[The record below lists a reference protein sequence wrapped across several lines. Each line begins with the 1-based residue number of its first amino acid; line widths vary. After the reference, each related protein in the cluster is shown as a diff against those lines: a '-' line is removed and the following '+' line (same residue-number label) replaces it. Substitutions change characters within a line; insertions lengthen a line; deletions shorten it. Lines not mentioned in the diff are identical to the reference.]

1 MNERY
6 AKRAPTDK
14 STEKNQRIMDDV
26 SECCCVCLDSL
37 SSAPVVCLLKSSHSK
52 VRICRHFIHSRC
64 AKRLRPRKCPLC
76 RQNFGTLSAEMSKD
90 DFSKYSMQE
99 IMRGL
104 CEMDDEKQVK
114 SVRTDTLLELLAAV
128 CPVNKVDLER
138 ASEKRE
144 RLTEDQVLNL
154 LKMCDIIPRCDEKKN
169 RSVLV
174 TIRRFKSY
182 DTKTILRRFFR
193 SALLRL
199 AGAVGTSICSSL
211 FGGAAGVSLGAL
223 VSIPPE
229 SVLEIDI
236 SGRAYVVFYDHSYH

>member
-1 MNERY
+1 
-6 AKRAPTDK
+6 
-14 STEKNQRIMDDV
+14 
-26 SECCCVCLDSL
+26 
-37 SSAPVVCLLKSSHSK
+37 
-52 VRICRHFIHSRC
+52 
-64 AKRLRPRKCPLC
+64 
-76 RQNFGTLSAEMSKD
+76 
-90 DFSKYSMQE
+90 
-99 IMRGL
+99 
-104 CEMDDEKQVK
+104 KQVK
-114 SVRTDTLLELLAAV
+114 SVRTDTLLELLAAI

-144 RLTEDQVLNL
+144 RLAEDQVLNL
-154 LKMCDIIPRCDEKKN
+154 LKMCDIIPRCDEEKKKKN

-199 AGAVGTSICSSL
+199 AGAVGTSICSSI

-236 SGRAYVVFYDHSYH
+236 SGRAYVVFLDPLRVTQITKNISLTIIKSLENQHSERKPGFNDGKL

>member
-1 MNERY
+1 MSGEQSGSG
-6 AKRAPTDK
+6 K
-14 STEKNQRIMDDV
+14 S
-26 SECCCVCLDSL
+26 
-37 SSAPVVCLLKSSHSK
+37 
-52 VRICRHFIHSRC
+52 
-64 AKRLRPRKCPLC
+64 
-76 RQNFGTLSAEMSKD
+76 FGEA
-90 DFSKYSMQE
+90 
-99 IMRGL
+99 G
-104 CEMDDEKQVK
+104 
-114 SVRTDTLLELLAAV
+114 
-128 CPVNKVDLER
+128 
-138 ASEKRE
+138 E

-154 LKMCDIIPRCDEKKN
+154 LKMCDIIPRCDDKKN

-199 AGAVGTSICSSL
+199 AGAVGTSICSSV

-236 SGRAYVVFYDHSYH
+236 SGRAYVVFYDHAYDNKITRKSTGTQSRSQF